1 MAANR
6 FTRRDVIAA
15 APLVLLAPALG
26 RAQPVDDGV
35 WRFLVVGDW
44 GRDGLLGQRKTAAAM
59 AQVARAH
66 RTEFVVSTGD
76 NFYNWGVYSKTDHRW
91 NTCFED
97 VYDRVLGPWYAVLG
111 NHDYGGSVQAQIDR
125 GAMDGRWNMDGRWW
139 DRPLQAPGRPGL
151 RLFFFDT
158 VAWKG
163 KEELPHS
170 LRGADVDA
178 ALQARQIEEM
188 GAKLREPTTAIKLA
202 FGHHGVWSVGPHGG
216 KRGLVGLDKL
226 LRDNG
231 VKAWVHG
238 HDHCLF
244 HIRQGAM
251 HYVCSGAGS
260 KVLSK
265 HNQPGT
271 CPIANGCAELGPVE
285 ELAYLAKHPG
295 EPNHIDGGFAMF
307 EVGQTS
313 GSFTFFDQ
321 QARPAYSA
329 PLY

>member
-44 GRDGLLGQRKTAAAM
+44 GRDGLHGQRKTAAAM
-59 AQVARAH
+59 AQVAREH
-66 RTEFVVSTGD
+66 RTEFVVTTGD

-97 VYDRVLGPWYAVLG
+97 VYDRALGPWYAVLG

-139 DRPLQAPGRPGL
+139 DRPLQAPGRQDL
-151 RLFFFDT
+151 HLFFFDT

-216 KRGLVGLDKL
+216 ERGLVDLDKL

-260 KVLSK
+260 KVLAK
-265 HNQPGT
+265 HKPPGA

-295 EPNHIDGGFAMF
+295 EPNHIDGGFALF

>member
-125 GAMDGRWNMDGRWW
+125 GAMGGRWNMDGRWW

-260 KVLSK
+260 KVLAK
-265 HNQPGT
+265 HKPPGA

-295 EPNHIDGGFAMF
+295 EPNHIDGGFALF

>member
-265 HNQPGT
+265 HNQPGA

>member
-1 MAANR
+1 MASNR
-6 FTRRDVIAA
+6 FTRREVIAA
-15 APLVLLAPALG
+15 APLVLLAPGLG
-26 RAQPVDDGV
+26 RAQPAEDGV

-44 GRDGLLGQRKTAAAM
+44 GRDGLLGQRKTAVAM

-76 NFYNWGVYSKTDHRW
+76 NFYNWGVHSKTDHRW

-97 VYDRVLGPWYAVLG
+97 VYDRALGPWYALLG

-125 GAMDGRWNMDGRWW
+125 GAMGGRWNMDGRWW

-216 KRGLVGLDKL
+216 KRGLVDLDKL
-226 LRDNG
+226 LRETG

-260 KVLSK
+260 KVLAQHKS
-265 HNQPGT
+265 PGA
-271 CPIANGCAELGPVE
+271 CPAVGCAELGPVE
-285 ELAYLAKHPG
+285 EKIHLAKNPG
-295 EPNHIDGGFAMF
+295 GPNHIDGGFALF
-307 EVGQTS
+307 EIGAAS
-313 GSFTFFDQ
+313 GKFTFFDQ
-321 QARPAYSA
+321 QARAAYSA

>member
-1 MAANR
+1 MAAD

-15 APLVLLAPALG
+15 APWVLLAPGLG
-26 RAQPVDDGV
+26 RAQVADDGV

-44 GRDGLLGQRKTAAAM
+44 GRDGLHGQRQTAAAM
-59 AQVARAH
+59 AKVAREH
-66 RTEFVVSTGD
+66 GSEFVVSTGD
-76 NFYNWGVYSKTDHRW
+76 NFYNWGVSSKTEHRW

-97 VYDRVLGPWYAVLG
+97 VYDPALGPWYAVLG

-125 GAMDGRWNMDGRWW
+125 GAMGGRWTMDARWW
-139 DRPLQAPGRPGL
+139 DRTLQAPGRRDL
-151 RLFFFDT
+151 QMLFFDT

-163 KEELPHS
+163 KEDLPHS
-170 LRGADVDA
+170 LRGAKVDA
-178 ALQARQIEEM
+178 AMRARQIAEM
-188 GAKLREPTTAIKLA
+188 GDKAANPAPSLKLA
-202 FGHHGVWSVGPHGG
+202 FGHHAVWSVGPHGG
-216 KRGLVGLDKL
+216 KRGLVDLDKL

-260 KVLSK
+260 KVLPQHK
-265 HNQPGT
+265 APGA
-271 CPIANGCAELGPVE
+271 CPALGCAELGPVE
-285 ELAYLAKHPG
+285 ELAYLAKNPG
-295 EPNHIDGGFAMF
+295 GANHIDGGFALF
-307 EVGQTS
+307 EVGAAA
-313 GSFTFFDQ
+313 GKFTFFDQ
-321 QARPAYSA
+321 QARAAYSA